1 MTIREEA
8 RELGEKILKAHEDGD
23 ILTID
28 FIDQEINEAI
38 NKVLERETQEL
49 ETSYEDLGKKC
60 YEMSEELDRLREE
73 NERLRRLHTTAE
85 GSFEKLAKLFEN
97 GSIIVPDTADKE
109 TVLQAA
115 NELDAIAD
123 LRDFCMGEST

>member
-38 NKVLERETQEL
+38 NKAVDRET
-49 ETSYEDLGKKC
+49 KA
-60 YEMSEELDRLREE
+60 LREE